1 MSVYV
6 IAGVTTKPTG
16 VIVVERMALSPS
28 RRKRMDARVDELIN
42 RVEECL
48 DAFDEAAVFTGPS
61 VFFHAETLRQRR
73 SHVSLQTAIVDR
85 SLLVS
90 IYATLTSWGMHR
102 MGPGGAKLVAFDV
115 FAESIRQLEE
125 HLVPLETLRLEE
137 LSGAEAMEVGGRLW
151 QAVQALSVSATES
164 RVVAG
169 TKALHHLLPDLLPPM
184 DRRYTDGFFLGA
196 DRTFNSLAFQADP
209 AGAFVEIFPRMVGI
223 CRQCRRSFIPRIGS
237 GLHTSPTKCVD
248 NAIVGYILLK
258 RGVAAAELLGG

>member
-1 MSVYV
+1 M
-6 IAGVTTKPTG
+6 
-16 VIVVERMALSPS
+16 E
-28 RRKRMDARVDELIN
+28 ARVDELID

-48 DAFDEAAVFTGPS
+48 SAFDEAKVFTGPS
-61 VFFHAETLRQRR
+61 VYFHVETVRQRR
-73 SHVSLQTAIVDR
+73 SHASVRTAMVDE

-115 FAESIRQLEE
+115 FAGSIRQQEDRLLLLEA
-125 HLVPLETLRLEE
+125 LRLEHV
-137 LSGAEAMEVGGRLW
+137 SAAEVIEVGGALW
-151 QAVQALSVSATES
+151 EAVQAISVSATES
-164 RVVAG
+164 RLVAG

-209 AGAFVEIFPRMVGI
+209 EGAFAEIFPRMARIV
-223 CRQCRRSFIPRIGS
+223 RQCHRSFAERIGS
-237 GLHTSPTKCVD
+237 GLHTSLPKCVD

-258 RGVAAAELLGG
+258 RGRAAAELLAG